1 MARIVDTSTMAWQNG
16 GEVIKAM
23 APEWRANL
31 GPAEQV
37 AETYAKYDQKTLRL
51 DPATTRRLDL
61 IRLAPGYR
69 DLTYAYHDSVE
80 ECFCL
85 GGSCWLGGEGTIHE
99 WGYFWRPPGWVHTA
113 ATEEGFVALL
123 GIQGE
128 CDESGP
134 ASRRVRPES
143 EAGRCVT
150 TDDPDAALGPRGFVK
165 MLDSRLVPWQP
176 GPVFARCEGPL
187 DGFDLERVAFK
198 VLSKNPWT
206 GAQSLLLRL
215 APGYRQ
221 ARPGRH
227 TAGFEAFVITGSARL
242 GETPLPAGS
251 YFERT
256 AGAEEPPLASEEGAI
271 LFAKADG
278 WLDFR

>member
-1 MARIVDTSTMAWQNG
+1 MARIVDSNNLPWQNG
-16 GEVIKAM
+16 LDVVNAM

-31 GPAEQV
+31 GPADLV

-51 DPATTRRLDL
+51 DPDTTRRLDL

-85 GGSCWLGGEGTIHE
+85 SGSSWLGGEGTIFE
-99 WGYFWRPPGWVHTA
+99 RGYFWRPPGWVHTA
-113 ATEEGFVALL
+113 TSDEGFFALL
-123 GIQGE
+123 NIQGV

-134 ASRRVRPES
+134 ASRRVRPEA
-143 EAGRCVT
+143 EAGTCAT
-150 TDDPDAALGPRGFVK
+150 ANDPDAAIGPRGFIK

-176 GPVFARCEGPL
+176 GPIFSRTEGPL
-187 DGFDLERVAFK
+187 DGFDLDHIAFK

-215 APGYRQ
+215 DPGYRQ
-221 ARPGRH
+221 QRPGRQS
-227 TAGFEAFVITGSARL
+227 AGFEAFVVEGSARL
-242 GETPLPAGS
+242 GDVPLPAGA
-251 YFERT
+251 YVQREADT
-256 AGAEEPPLASEEGAI
+256 EEPPLASEDGAI

>member
-1 MARIVDTSTMAWQNG
+1 MARIVDTNAMAWQNG
-16 GEVIKAM
+16 LEVVNAM

-31 GPAEQV
+31 GPADQV

-51 DPATTRRLDL
+51 DPDTTRRLDL

-85 GGSCWLGGEGTIHE
+85 SGSCWLGGEGTLE
-99 WGYFWRPPGWVHTA
+99 AWGYFWRPPGWVHTA
-113 ATEEGFVALL
+113 ATDEGFLALL

-128 CDESGP
+128 GDESGP
-134 ASRRVRPES
+134 ASRHVRPAA

-150 TDDPDAALGPRGFVK
+150 TDDPDAAVGPRGFVK
-165 MLDSRLVPWQP
+165 MLDSRLLPWLP
-176 GPVFARCEGPL
+176 GPVFAKGEGVFH
-187 DGFDLERVAFK
+187 GFDLERVAFK
-198 VLSKNPWT
+198 VLSKNWWT
-206 GAQSLLLRL
+206 GAQTVLVRL

-221 ARPGRH
+221 SRPGRH
-227 TAGFEAFVITGSARL
+227 RAGFEAFVISGHAHLGDISLSA
-242 GETPLPAGS
+242 GV
-251 YFERT
+251 YFQR
-256 AGAEEPPLASEEGAI
+256 APDAEEPPLASEEGAL
-271 LFAKADG
+271 LFAKVDG